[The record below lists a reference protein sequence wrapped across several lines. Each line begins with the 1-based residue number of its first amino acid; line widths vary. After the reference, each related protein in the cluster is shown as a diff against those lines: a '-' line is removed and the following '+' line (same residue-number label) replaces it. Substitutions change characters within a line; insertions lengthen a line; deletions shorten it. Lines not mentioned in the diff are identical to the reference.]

1 MIFFVF
7 YPAFPGSA
15 EYPNGLLNRDHYANF
30 ALVISSLMFFWMVL
44 SSLGTLREI
53 KYLPQPTDK
62 IPRITTSDTLLR
74 IIEALKNFNV
84 RKLFFGT
91 LLASAIMGTGAVFD
105 TYMNVFFWEFPTEDM
120 KWFSIAAMVG
130 VTISLITIKPLQT
143 RFEKRDIFIT
153 CLLCLLYTSDAA
165 DE

>member
-1 MIFFVF
+1 MIIAFRLGMGVYIGSLTIFFVF
-7 YPAFPGSA
+7 YPVFPGSA

-30 ALVISSLMFFWMVL
+30 ALVISSLMFFWMLL

-74 IIEALKNFNV
+74 IIEALKNFNF

-130 VTISLITIKPLQT
+130 
-143 RFEKRDIFIT
+143 
-153 CLLCLLYTSDAA
+153 CLLYTSPSPRDLSTSRMPSSA
-165 DE
+165 